1 MRSCDDIDEQAL
13 SYAEIKA
20 LCAGDPRIRE
30 KMDLDVQVAKLKVL
44 RGDFQNQKYRLEDKL
59 LKTFPE
65 EIQKQKTR
73 IAALQQDSQI
83 AAAHPQDKE
92 NFCGM
97 TIKGMVYD
105 DKKAAGER
113 LLLARQEMPN
123 ADMMLLGT
131 YRGFELNIR
140 FDSFKNEHQAVL
152 RAELSYPVSLGDD
165 ARGNITRLDNA
176 IDNFAET
183 DFADADMLVLPGGM
197 PGTKYLA
204 GYKPLIDLLTD
215 FNNKGK
221 KIAAICAAPSV
232 FSGLGFLKGR
242 KATSYPSFME
252 VLSKDGAVT
261 SEDSVVVDGNITTSR
276 GLGTAVDF
284 ALSLISQLEN
294 EEKAKEIAE
303 SVVYT
308 R

>member
-1 MRSCDDIDEQAL
+1 MS
-13 SYAEIKA
+13 
-20 LCAGDPRIRE
+20 
-30 KMDLDVQVAKLKVL
+30 
-44 RGDFQNQKYRLEDKL
+44 
-59 LKTFPE
+59 
-65 EIQKQKTR
+65 
-73 IAALQQDSQI
+73 
-83 AAAHPQDKE
+83 
-92 NFCGM
+92 
-97 TIKGMVYD
+97 
-105 DKKAAGER
+105 KKAYIF
-113 LLLARQEMPN
+113 LA
-123 ADMMLLGT
+123 D
-131 YRGFELNIR
+131 GFEDIEGLTVV
-140 FDSFKNEHQAVL
+140 DLL
-152 RAELSYPVSLGDD
+152 RRAGIDIKTISHGITMLTD
-165 ARGNITRLDNA
+165 AI
-176 IDNFAET
+176 FAET